1 MSIAES
7 EPAPGRAGRGG
18 GGSGHSSILK
28 LGRNVWRLT
37 GVEDSALLVDAADYY
52 RAFYWAA
59 RRARSS
65 ILISGWQF
73 DSGVPLLRGDE
84 RPPGAEVRLLWFLDQ
99 LCRQQPGLEMYI
111 LAWDFHLVF
120 ALEREWMQRVIFH
133 WMTASQLR
141 FQFERA
147 PAPGGSHHQKFVVV
161 DGREAFVGGIDL
173 CESRWDDRCHR
184 EDNPLRLSRG
194 RRVKPYHD
202 VQVYLRGGE
211 APAALASLFRER
223 WARAAREPMAA
234 FSEGAPAPDARPQGA
249 LPVGPG
255 RVALSRTDPS
265 APGPEIAVRE
275 VERLYV
281 DAIAAARA
289 MIYVE
294 TQYFSSRRVRD
305 ALVARLR
312 AADGPLLDV
321 VIIVNERAE
330 ALKEE
335 IAVGLRQAKV
345 LMMLRRAAAGTG
357 HRLGLYFTLCQG
369 PHRNFR
375 ATYIHSKLMIVDD
388 RFLTVGSANLTNR
401 SLGIDTEL
409 QVSWETSGESAP
421 DARLVRAIRRFRMSL
436 LAEHAGLTAWRDLR
450 QLARPAGLV
459 ARLDA
464 LGDRPGGRLRRH
476 GPSTT
481 GQQAIMRI
489 VDPDGLPFDPEID
502 EAGRDEPAEERGGSV
517 RAALGRIARALG
529 RRLGRPTD

>member
-1 MSIAES
+1 
-7 EPAPGRAGRGG
+7 
-18 GGSGHSSILK
+18 
-28 LGRNVWRLT
+28 
-37 GVEDSALLVDAADYY
+37 
-52 RAFYWAA
+52 
-59 RRARSS
+59 
-65 ILISGWQF
+65 
-73 DSGVPLLRGDE
+73 
-84 RPPGAEVRLLWFLDQ
+84 
-99 LCRQQPGLEMYI
+99 
-111 LAWDFHLVF
+111 
-120 ALEREWMQRVIFH
+120 
-133 WMTASQLR
+133 
-141 FQFERA
+141 
-147 PAPGGSHHQKFVVV
+147 
-161 DGREAFVGGIDL
+161 
-173 CESRWDDRCHR
+173 
-184 EDNPLRLSRG
+184 
-194 RRVKPYHD
+194 VKPYHD